1 MQGDL
6 FQFLHRDEW
15 APQRKMVHKRWNV
28 LMLKIAKDIAKGCA
42 FLHSA
47 NPPVIHR
54 DLKSPNVLVRPHP
67 ILPRHQATSP
77 APNSHHP
84 LWRVVGV
91 SARRTVDGYLE
102 AGIGGGEGGRLW
114 YLPADGRY
122 RRRAQ
127 GRESRCVRALPPLN
141 ARVAPPC

>member
-1 MQGDL
+1 MVVGWGMQGDL

-67 ILPRHQATSP
+67 ILPRHPRPTHITP
-77 APNSHHP
+77 CGP
-84 LWRVVGV
+84 LLVC
-91 SARRTVDGYLE
+91 
-102 AGIGGGEGGRLW
+102 
-114 YLPADGRY
+114 
-122 RRRAQ
+122 RRATH
-127 GRESRCVRALPPLN
+127 S
-141 ARVAPPC
+141 

>member
-1 MQGDL
+1 LVVCWGVQGDL

-54 DLKSPNVLVRPHP
+54 DLKSPNVLVRCSQLQPFSP
-67 ILPRHQATSP
+67 PPNIATS
-77 APNSHHP
+77 SGHVTHP
-84 LWRVVGV
+84 THVTPRVRATQLMDISKRASVVAKVADFG
-91 SARRTVDGYLE
+91 TCQQM
-102 AGIGGGEGGRLW
+102 AGIVAGRKVEN
-114 YLPADGRY
+114 PGAH
-122 RRRAQ
+122 
-127 GRESRCVRALPPLN
+127 
-141 ARVAPPC
+141 APFLL